1 MSRRLTGY
9 RVTIERAVITRQA
22 GTVYVHARSEADAQR
37 QALQPGTGIEWQP
50 LGHEIRDLAVS
61 DVKPA

>member
-1 MSRRLTGY
+1 MTGRLSGY

-22 GTVYVHARSEADAQR
+22 GTVYVHARNETDAQR
-37 QALQPGTGIEWQP
+37 QALQPGTDIDWQP
-50 LGHEIRDLAVS
+50 VGHDIRDVAVS

>member
-1 MSRRLTGY
+1 MTRGLSGY

-22 GTVYVHARSEADAQR
+22 GTVYVRARSEADAQR
-37 QALQPGTGIEWQP
+37 QALQPGADIDWQP
-50 LGHEIRDLAVS
+50 VGHDIRDVAVS